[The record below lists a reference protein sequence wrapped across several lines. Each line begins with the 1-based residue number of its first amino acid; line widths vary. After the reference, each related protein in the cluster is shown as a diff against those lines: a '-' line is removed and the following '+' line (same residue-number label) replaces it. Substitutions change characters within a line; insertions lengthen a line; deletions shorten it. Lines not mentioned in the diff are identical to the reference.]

1 MSETRRAHAPSSAH
15 APFPRSRPCPTTPT
29 CLMIAFSRSV
39 LVTTAKVRV
48 AGMATY
54 SANLKT
60 WKKKWERGDGAAPIW

>member
-1 MSETRRAHAPSSAH
+1 M
-15 APFPRSRPCPTTPT
+15 
-29 CLMIAFSRSV
+29 MIAFSRSV